1 MSKICLQAIVFK
13 LHDVY
18 ESHITMAFMDDEFRR
33 KFKCYSQFLANPNTV
48 GANYSGQPAVVLAA
62 HLCQAATNS
71 DFSRRDSAG

>member
-1 MSKICLQAIVFK
+1 MMNFAGNLSVTAN
-13 LHDVY
+13 
-18 ESHITMAFMDDEFRR
+18 
-33 KFKCYSQFLANPNTV
+33 FLANPNTV

>member
-1 MSKICLQAIVFK
+1 MTFTSP
-13 LHDVY
+13 
-18 ESHITMAFMDDEFRR
+18 T
-33 KFKCYSQFLANPNTV
+33 SQWPLWMMNFAGNLSVTANFLANPNIV